1 MTNNEN
7 KNQAIPVDLDAL
19 EALYSTML
27 DNIQGG
33 QWRAANSNAC
43 AIADAAPALIG
54 ELRALRVDESMHV
67 EVIGDLMAETTTLK
81 AEIEKLREANRWRP
95 IAEAPKDNAGIEAI
109 DSRTGFVRVVDY
121 YKGYP
126 LDWTHCW
133 ALQGASN
140 ECYPLDYFTHWR
152 PIPDPPEGA

>member
-1 MTNNEN
+1 MTNKKHARELEA
-7 KNQAIPVDLDAL
+7 QAMMYPQGEVFDAL
-19 EALYSTML
+19 MAGAAAL
-27 DNIQGG
+27 DEV
-33 QWRAANSNAC
+33 AA
-43 AIADAAPALIG
+43 
-54 ELRALRVDESMHV
+54 LRADETMHV
-67 EVIGDLMAETTTLK
+67 EVIGDLMAETTMLK
-81 AEIEKLREANRWRP
+81 AEIQKLRAANRWRP
-95 IAEAPKDNAGIEAI
+95 ITEAPKDNAGIEAI

-140 ECYPLDYFTHWR
+140 ECYPLDYFTHYR